1 MNVMNDQFSLKMLK
15 DFHFKFSMFVV
26 MFSVLFSV
34 IGFSNIPFG
43 KVLLEEN
50 IISLSQ
56 EGISILIMALTAV
69 AFDVS
74 IIVKKRIEKANM
86 EGVLTKSSYKFY
98 FMIRFGAF
106 YGVLLLSLA
115 LCLGFDD
122 YVFWFC
128 YIANMLGMLFLAK
141 PDAELIEVLEQEG
154 E

>member
-1 MNVMNDQFSLKMLK
+1 MYLMDDQCSLKMLK
-15 DFHFKFSMFVV
+15 DFHFKFIMGVV
-26 MFSVLFSV
+26 MLTVFYSVT
-34 IGFSNIPFG
+34 GFLNNSPFR
-43 KVLLEEN
+43 KELLEEN
-50 IISLSQ
+50 LISQ

-74 IIVKKRIEKANM
+74 IIVKKKIEKANM
-86 EGVLTKSSYKFY
+86 KGVLTKSSYKLY

-106 YGVLLLSLA
+106 YGGLLLSLN
-115 LCLGFDD
+115 LCSGFDD

-128 YIANMLGMLFLAK
+128 YIANMLGMLFSAK

>member
-1 MNVMNDQFSLKMLK
+1 MGFMNDQFNLKM
-15 DFHFKFSMFVV
+15 FKFIHFACIMGVV
-26 MFSVLFSV
+26 MLTVIFLV
-34 IGFSNIPFG
+34 IGFSNFSFG

-50 IISLSQ
+50 LISQ
-56 EGISILIMALTAV
+56 EGISILIMALTVV
-69 AFDVS
+69 AFVVS

>member
-1 MNVMNDQFSLKMLK
+1 MYLMDDQCSLKMLK
-15 DFHFKFSMFVV
+15 DFHFKFIMGVV
-26 MFSVLFSV
+26 MFTVFYSVT
-34 IGFSNIPFG
+34 GFLNNSPFR
-43 KVLLEEN
+43 KELLEEN
-50 IISLSQ
+50 LISQ

-74 IIVKKRIEKANM
+74 IIVKKKIEKANM
-86 EGVLTKSSYKFY
+86 KGVLTKSSYKNY
-98 FMIRFGAF
+98 FMIRLGPFFWGF
-106 YGVLLLSLA
+106 LLSLI

-141 PDAELIEVLEQEG
+141 PDAELIEGLEQEG

>member
-1 MNVMNDQFSLKMLK
+1 MDLKNYPLNLKMLK
-15 DFHFKFSMFVV
+15 VIHFVMIMGVV
-26 MFSVLFSV
+26 MLTVIFSV
-34 IGFSNIPFG
+34 IGLSNFSFG

-50 IISLSQ
+50 LISQ
-56 EGISILIMALTAV
+56 EGISILIMALTVV
-69 AFDVS
+69 AFVVS
-74 IIVKKRIEKANM
+74 IIVKKKIEKANM
-86 EGVLTKSSYKFY
+86 EGVLTKFSYKIY
-98 FMIRFGAF
+98 FTIRMGAF
-106 YGVLLLSLA
+106 EWVLLLSLI

>member
-1 MNVMNDQFSLKMLK
+1 MGFMNDQFNLKM
-15 DFHFKFSMFVV
+15 FKFIHFACIMGVV

-34 IGFSNIPFG
+34 IGFSNIPLG

-74 IIVKKRIEKANM
+74 IIVKKKIEKANM
-86 EGVLTKSSYKFY
+86 KGVLTKSSYKFY
-98 FMIRFGAF
+98 FMIRLGAF
-106 YGVLLLSLA
+106 EGVLLLSLI

-141 PDAELIEVLEQEG
+141 PDAELIEGLEQEG

>member
-1 MNVMNDQFSLKMLK
+1 MGFMNDQFNLKM
-15 DFHFKFSMFVV
+15 FKFIHFACIMGIV
-26 MFSVLFSV
+26 MLTVIFSV
-34 IGFSNIPFG
+34 IGFSNFSFG

-50 IISLSQ
+50 LISQ
-56 EGISILIMALTAV
+56 EGISILIVALTAV
-69 AFDVS
+69 AFVVS

-86 EGVLTKSSYKFY
+86 EGVLTKILYKIY
-98 FMIRFGAF
+98 FKIRL
-106 YGVLLLSLA
+106 GVFEGVFMLSLI

-128 YIANMLGMLFLAK
+128 YIANMLGVLFLAK

>member
-1 MNVMNDQFSLKMLK
+1 MYLMNDQFSLKMLK
-15 DFHFKFSMFVV
+15 DFHFKFSMGVV

-34 IGFSNIPFG
+34 IGFSNIPLG

-50 IISLSQ
+50 VISLSQ

-74 IIVKKRIEKANM
+74 IIVKKKIEKANM
-86 EGVLTKSSYKFY
+86 KGVLTKSSYKLY
-98 FMIRFGAF
+98 FMIRFGPF
-106 YGVLLLSLA
+106 FWGLLLSLN
-115 LCLGFDD
+115 LCSGFDD

-141 PDAELIEVLEQEG
+141 PEAELIEGLEQEG

>member
-1 MNVMNDQFSLKMLK
+1 MGFMNDQFNLKM
-15 DFHFKFSMFVV
+15 FKFIHFACIMGVV
-26 MFSVLFSV
+26 MLTVIFSV
-34 IGFSNIPFG
+34 IGFSNFSFG

-50 IISLSQ
+50 LISQ

-74 IIVKKRIEKANM
+74 IIVKKKIEKANM
-86 EGVLTKSSYKFY
+86 KGVLTKSSYKLY

-106 YGVLLLSLA
+106 YGGLLLSLN
-115 LCLGFDD
+115 LCSGFDD

-128 YIANMLGMLFLAK
+128 YIANMLGMLFSAK